1 MEDWKKDRL
10 SIEIH
15 ENEKKIMAEALE
27 KKRKAE
33 DEKWFELRQ
42 SLYVGESEADKNI
55 DWVVDRLKDKY
66 ELPIKKNH

>member
-1 MEDWKKDRL
+1 MEEWKKDRL

-33 DEKWFELRQ
+33 DEKWYELRKE
-42 SLYVGESEADKNI
+42 LYVGDSEDDKKI
-55 DWVVDRLKDKY
+55 DWVIDRLRSKY
-66 ELPIKKNH
+66 ELPVKK

>member
-27 KKRKAE
+27 KKKKAE
-33 DEKWFELRQ
+33 DEKWDNIRKE
-42 SLYVGESEADKNI
+42 LYVGERMMDDNI
-55 DWVVDRLKDKY
+55 DWVINKLKETY
-66 ELPIKKNH
+66 QLPIKK

>member
-15 ENEKKIMAEALE
+15 ENDKKIMAEALE

-33 DEKWFELRQ
+33 DEKWYELRKE
-42 SLYVGESEADKNI
+42 LYVGESEDDKNI
-55 DWVVDRLKDKY
+55 DWVIDRLRDKY
-66 ELPIKKNH
+66 ELPVKK